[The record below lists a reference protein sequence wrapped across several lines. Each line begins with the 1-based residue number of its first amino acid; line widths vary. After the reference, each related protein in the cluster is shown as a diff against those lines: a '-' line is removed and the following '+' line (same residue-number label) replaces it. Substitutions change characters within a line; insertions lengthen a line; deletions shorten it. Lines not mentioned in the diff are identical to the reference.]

1 MSDLPQSLLEK
12 VRPSLRGH
20 PDILRQKV
28 QRIRDV
34 LVRHARSMHDST
46 LGAGMQRI
54 ANCTTLV
61 DNRGSNKSS
70 SSVENMEVAVAPDV
84 YAINCDLQPF
94 ARHARGL
101 SPRLLGSNESEI
113 SLLNDF
119 LSFDL
124 SVDSLEPLSDILGN
138 DVVSPFN
145 ADQKSVDS
153 SPSRTMGLV
162 YYLEDSCNANIPSD
176 IGQYYGS
183 IYQDTRNA
191 EDGSQ
196 DSRPTKYA
204 AQRYLRAFFDSF
216 QRHIPL
222 LHVPTYL
229 KHQPP
234 EPLQL
239 AVYAVGALHAFN
251 QVAARDAYRAGHE
264 KLLKEASTLAPLE
277 RLQTLL
283 LLTMFA
289 SWSDEPGLRAESI
302 PLQGQLAAELR
313 DCPSDIS
320 SSECVSWDVTILNII
335 CFLGIM
341 NVSHLSSTMFL
352 PPGFDI
358 ELPYSEDL
366 WTCNTRE
373 TWERLFSTAP
383 RPQSFTAAFH
393 NLTSLSGSI
402 LQNDSG
408 LAHLVLM
415 IALHS
420 HVQSCRTLAASLPQ
434 SLSQE
439 MTETSISSL
448 NHWLLSLAESGILR
462 SRQHVCADCSLA
474 ASALILWKTTMIQLR
489 ADPASVRDVQDAILG
504 LSMGHKAV
512 PQLSPS
518 YKPYSVAS
526 AMSHAVSFIQGPIV
540 RGVQFLQA
548 TSCAS
553 ISIYNGLLGF
563 HGLILLVRWLFSL
576 EASDEQINEQA
587 LHPDEWLLLRDI
599 RVLIT
604 ESDLPSL
611 EGLPLSAACARIW
624 AETLH
629 SDRQIWGV
637 RKILHMYL
645 QKLI

>member
-1 MSDLPQSLLEK
+1 
-12 VRPSLRGH
+12 
-20 PDILRQKV
+20 
-28 QRIRDV
+28 
-34 LVRHARSMHDST
+34 
-46 LGAGMQRI
+46 
-54 ANCTTLV
+54 
-61 DNRGSNKSS
+61 
-70 SSVENMEVAVAPDV
+70 MEVAVAPDV

-320 SSECVSWDVTILNII
+320 SSECVSWDVWVWRESMKRTILNII

-420 HVQSCRTLAASLPQ
+420 HVKSCRTLAASLPQ

-474 ASALILWKTTMIQLR
+474 ASALIL
-489 ADPASVRDVQDAILG
+489 DVQDAILA

-518 YKPYSVAS
+518 YKPYSVAP

-637 RKILHMYL
+637 RKILHIDSIESSLML
-645 QKLI
+645 AGTFAFTPEGLRWRDMRVRHHTEEGAIQFSWHITMDNKIPSFAFQTTRLVKFLSPRNIRKG